1 MRKLR
6 PLRGPHILRDNDLR
20 VIRAEDPEQCL
31 ASMRRVCVFC
41 GSSAGGD
48 GAYAEAVAE
57 LARAIVARGLGVV
70 YGAGRVGLMGALAD
84 AALEAG
90 GEVIGV
96 IPRALVDREVAH
108 GDLTELHVVD
118 SMHER
123 KALMSDLSDGFVAAP
138 GGLGTLEE
146 LFEVLTWS
154 QLGLHDKPCALL
166 DVRGYYGT
174 LDTFLDHVVTE
185 GFLRPDSR
193 RMLITGNEPGEL
205 LDRLAAWR
213 PPDRGHWIGPRDR

>member
-1 MRKLR
+1 MR
-6 PLRGPHILRDNDLR
+6 
-20 VIRAEDPEQCL
+20 RA
-31 ASMRRVCVFC
+31 MRRVCVFC
-41 GSSAGGD
+41 GSSSGGD
-48 GAYAEAVAE
+48 GAYTEAVVE
-57 LARAIVARGLGVV
+57 LARAIAERGIGLV

-108 GDLTELHVVD
+108 QALTELHVVD

-123 KALMSDLSDGFVAAP
+123 KALMADLADAFVAAP

-154 QLGLHDKPCALL
+154 QLGLHDKPCGLL
-166 DVRGYYGT
+166 DVRGYYDA
-174 LDTFLDHVVTE
+174 LDAFLDHAVAE

-193 RMLITGNEPGEL
+193 RMLLAGRDPGEI
-205 LDRLAAWR
+205 LDRLAAWS
-213 PPDRGHWIGPRDR
+213 PPDRRHWIGPRDR

>member
-1 MRKLR
+1 MR
-6 PLRGPHILRDNDLR
+6 
-20 VIRAEDPEQCL
+20 RA
-31 ASMRRVCVFC
+31 MRRVCVFC
-41 GSSAGGD
+41 GSSSGGD
-48 GAYAEAVAE
+48 RAYTEAVVE
-57 LARAIVARGLGVV
+57 LARAVAERGIGLV

-108 GDLTELHVVD
+108 QALTELHVVD

-123 KALMSDLSDGFVAAP
+123 KALMADLADAFVAAP

-166 DVRGYYGT
+166 DVNGFYDA
-174 LDTFLDHVVTE
+174 LAAFLDHTVGE
-185 GFLRPDSR
+185 GFLRPASR
-193 RMLITGNEPGEL
+193 EMLIVDSEPAAL
-205 LDRLAAWR
+205 LDRLAEWR
-213 PPDRGHWIGPRDR
+213 PPDRKHWIGPGDR

>member
-1 MRKLR
+1 MR
-6 PLRGPHILRDNDLR
+6 
-20 VIRAEDPEQCL
+20 A
-31 ASMRRVCVFC
+31 MRRVCVFC

-48 GAYAEAVAE
+48 SAYSDAVAD
-57 LARAIVARGLGVV
+57 LARTIVGRGLGLV

-108 GDLTELHVVD
+108 RGLTELHVVG

-123 KALMSDLSDGFVAAP
+123 KAMMADLSDAFVTAP

-154 QLGLHDKPCALL
+154 QLGLHDKPCGLL
-166 DVRGYYGT
+166 DVRGYYDPMG
-174 LDTFLDHVVTE
+174 DFLDHTVSE

-193 RMLITGNEPGEL
+193 AMLLVGSEPGEL
-205 LDRLAAWR
+205 LDRLAAWS
-213 PPDRGHWIGPRDR
+213 PPDRRHWIGPADR